1 MADKLIVTIGRQ
13 TGSGGRKIGQ
23 MLAERLGVKC
33 YDKELLDR
41 AAKESGLCRELFENN
56 DEKPTNSFLY
66 SLVMDTYSLG
76 YSSSPYVDM
85 PINQKIFLAQFDTI
99 RNLAA
104 SESCVIVGRCADY
117 ALAGMPGVVSVFVS
131 ADDED
136 KIKRLM
142 ETHNVT
148 ADKAREIMLKT
159 DKRRSS
165 YYNYYSNKRWGDS
178 KSYDLCIN
186 SSKCTL
192 EGAVDVILAYAE
204 IAKKYRGKTG
214 DCFVKFLQDKLV
226 LAAAESDGGSCCVYH
241 AGIPAELFDRLVEIT
256 KKSGVFQEVITARAG
271 SIISS
276 HCGPETIGFT
286 YQKKA

>member
-1 MADKLIVTIGRQ
+1 MVIVMNKLYIREKYLKKIRGFYDDTDMIKVI
-13 TGSGGRKIGQ
+13 TGVRRCGKSFLLFDLFYDYLLEQGIPEECIIRIA
-23 MLAERLGVKC
+23 LAAALFGNGV
-33 YDKELLDR
+33 
-41 AAKESGLCRELFENN
+41 
-56 DEKPTNSFLY
+56 SFLY
-66 SLVMDTYSLG
+66 SLASAMGTGEAGPESL
-76 YSSSPYVDM
+76 SL
-85 PINQKIFLAQFDTI
+85 NERFFLAQFDTI

-204 IAKKYRGKTG
+204 IAKKYRG
-214 DCFVKFLQDKLV
+214 
-226 LAAAESDGGSCCVYH
+226 
-241 AGIPAELFDRLVEIT
+241 
-256 KKSGVFQEVITARAG
+256 
-271 SIISS
+271 
-276 HCGPETIGFT
+276 
-286 YQKKA
+286 